1 MADNRIGRI
10 VIVGGG
16 TAGWMSAAMLA
27 RALGPAAKISL
38 VESEAIGTVG
48 VGEASIPQLRNF
60 NAFLGLDEDAFLRA
74 TEGTIKLGIEFVDW
88 LHPGHRYMHAFGPV
102 GRPLGTT
109 PFHHYWLDARRRGTA
124 GDDFWAWSANALA
137 ARAGRFGRTPGEA
150 GAEPLTWAF
159 HFDAALY
166 ARHLRT
172 YAQARGVQRIEGRI
186 IGVDQDGESGFL
198 RAVALEGERRVEGDL
213 FIDCSGFRGLLIE
226 ETLKSG
232 YEDWRK
238 WLPMDSAWAAPSR
251 DDAPPVPYTRA
262 WARDAGWQWRIPLQH
277 RTGNGHV
284 FSSAWTD
291 KDAAARTLMANLEGE
306 ALAEPRLLTFVTG
319 RRRKSWNRNVVALGL
334 ASGFMEPLEST
345 SIHLVQSGLA
355 RLLALFPDQGF
366 DPLLADEFNRQ
377 TEQEY
382 ACIRDFLVLHYKATQ
397 REDTPFWASRKAM
410 EIPHSLAERMALFAG
425 SGRVFSRDEDLFKE
439 SSWVQVLLG
448 QGVTPAAAHPMTA
461 VAADAQVDGWLD
473 DLARIAGRTAAS
485 LPTHAAFLAAAGG
498 PRPAQRLAG

>member
-1 MADNRIGRI
+1 MAENRIGRI

-16 TAGWMSAAMLA
+16 TAGWMSAAMLS
-27 RALGPAAKISL
+27 RALGPTVAISL

-60 NAFLGLDEDAFLRA
+60 NAFIGLDEDAFLRA

-88 LHPGHRYMHAFGPV
+88 LTPGHRYMHAFGPV
-102 GRPLGTT
+102 GRPLGVT

-124 GDDFWAWSANALA
+124 SDDFWAWSANALA
-137 ARAGRFGRTPGEA
+137 ARAERFGRTA
-150 GAEPLTWAF
+150 GAAGGEPLTWAF

-166 ARHLRT
+166 ARHLRAHAET
-172 YAQARGVQRIEGRI
+172 RGVRCVEGRI
-186 IGVDQDGESGFL
+186 VGVDQDGETGFL
-198 RAVALEGERRVEGDL
+198 RAVTLEGERRVEGEL

-226 ETLKSG
+226 EALKSG

-238 WLPMDSAWAAPSR
+238 WLPMDSAWAVPSR
-251 DDAPPVPYTRA
+251 DPAPPVPYTRA

-291 KDAAARTLMANLEGE
+291 KDAAARTLMDNLEGE
-306 ALAEPRLLTFVTG
+306 ALAQPRLLTFVTG
-319 RRRKSWNRNVVALGL
+319 RRKKSWNRNVVALGL

-366 DPLLADEFNRQ
+366 DPLLAAEFNRQ

-410 EIPHSLAERMALFAG
+410 EVPQSLAERMALFAS

-448 QGVTPAAAHPMTA
+448 QGLTPTASHPMTA
-461 VAADAQVDGWLD
+461 VVADAQVDGWLG
-473 DLARIAGRTAAS
+473 DLARIAERTAAS
-485 LPTHAAFLAAAGG
+485 LPGHAAFLAGVKAEPE
-498 PRPAQRLAG
+498 PRLTG

>member
-1 MADNRIGRI
+1 MAENRIDRI

-27 RALGPAAKISL
+27 RALGPGVAIRL

-88 LHPGHRYMHAFGPV
+88 LRPGHRYMHAFGPV
-102 GRPLGTT
+102 GRPLGVT

-124 GDDFWAWSANALA
+124 GEDFWAWSANALA
-137 ARAGRFGRTPGEA
+137 ARAGRFGRTPPHPAQPG
-150 GAEPLTWAF
+150 GEPLTWAF

-166 ARHLRT
+166 ARHLRA
-172 YAQARGVQRIEGRI
+172 YAESRGVERIEGRVT
-186 IGVDQDGESGFL
+186 GVDQHGETGFL
-198 RAVALEGERRVEGDL
+198 RAVTLEGDRRVEGDL

-226 ETLKSG
+226 EALKTG

-238 WLPMDSAWAAPSR
+238 WLPMDSAWAVPSR

-291 KDAAARTLMANLEGE
+291 KDAAVRVLMDNLEGE
-306 ALAEPRLLTFVTG
+306 ALAEPRLLTFTTG
-319 RRRKSWNRNVVALGL
+319 RRKASWNRNVVALGL
-334 ASGFMEPLEST
+334 AAGFMEPLEST

-355 RLLALFPDQGF
+355 RLLALFPDKGF
-366 DPLLADEFNRQ
+366 DPVLTAEFNRQ
-377 TEQEY
+377 TADEY
-382 ACIRDFLVLHYKATQ
+382 ACIRDFLVLHYKATE
-397 REDTPFWASRKAM
+397 REDTPFWADRRAM
-410 EIPHSLAERMALFAG
+410 EIPQTLAERMALFAG
-425 SGRVFSRDEDLFKE
+425 PGRVFSRDEDLFKE
-439 SSWVQVLLG
+439 GSWVQVLLG
-448 QGVTPAAAHPMTA
+448 QGVTPAASHPMTA
-461 VAADAQVDGWLD
+461 VVADDQVDGWLD
-473 DLARIAGRTAAS
+473 DLSRIAARTAAA
-485 LPTHAAFLAAAGG
+485 LPSHAAFLDRAET
-498 PRPAQRLAG
+498 RLAG

>member
-16 TAGWMSAAMLA
+16 TAGWMSAAMLS
-27 RALGPAAKISL
+27 RALGPGVAISL

-60 NAFLGLDEDAFLRA
+60 NAFVGLDEDAFLRA

-88 LHPGHRYMHAFGPV
+88 LRPGHRYMHAFGPV

-137 ARAGRFGRTPGEA
+137 ARAGRFGRTPPDPA
-150 GAEPLTWAF
+150 QSGAEPLTWAY

-166 ARHLRT
+166 ARHLR
-172 YAQARGVQRIEGRI
+172 AHAEARGVTRIEGRI
-186 IGVDQDGESGFL
+186 VGVDQDGDTGFL
-198 RAVALEGERRVEGDL
+198 RAVTLEGERRVEGEL
-213 FIDCSGFRGLLIE
+213 FVDCSGFRGLLIE
-226 ETLKSG
+226 EALRSG
-232 YEDWRK
+232 YEDWRA
-238 WLPMDSAWAAPSR
+238 WLPMDSAWAVPSR
-251 DDAPPVPYTRA
+251 DAIAPVPYTRA

-291 KDAAARTLMANLEGE
+291 KDTAVRTLMDNLEGE

-319 RRRKSWNRNVVALGL
+319 RRKQSWNRNVVALGL
-334 ASGFMEPLEST
+334 AAGFMEPLEST

-355 RLLALFPDQGF
+355 RLLALFPDKGF
-366 DPLLADEFNRQ
+366 DPLLAGEFNRQ
-377 TEQEY
+377 TADEY
-382 ACIRDFLVLHYKATQ
+382 ARIRDFLVLHYRATE

-410 EIPHSLAERMALFAG
+410 EVPETLAERMALFAS

-461 VAADAQVDGWLD
+461 VAADGQVDGWLD
-473 DLARIAGRTAAS
+473 DLARIAARTAAC
-485 LPTHAAFLAAAGG
+485 LPSHAAFLG
-498 PRPAQRLAG
+498 RPETRLVG

>member
-1 MADNRIGRI
+1 MAENRIGRI

-16 TAGWMSAAMLA
+16 TAGWMSAAMLS
-27 RALGPAAKISL
+27 RALGPTVAISL
-38 VESEAIGTVG
+38 VESETIGTVG

-60 NAFLGLDEDAFLRA
+60 NAFIGLDEDAFLRA

-88 LHPGHRYMHAFGPV
+88 LTPGHRYMHAFGPV
-102 GRPLGTT
+102 GRPLGVT

-124 GDDFWAWSANALA
+124 SDDFWAWSANALA
-137 ARAGRFGRTPGEA
+137 ARAERFGRTASAA
-150 GAEPLTWAF
+150 GGEPLTWAF

-166 ARHLRT
+166 ARHLR
-172 YAQARGVQRIEGRI
+172 AHAEARGVRRVEGRI
-186 IGVDQDGESGFL
+186 VGVDQDGETGFL
-198 RAVALEGERRVEGDL
+198 RAVTLEGERRVEGEL

-238 WLPMDSAWAAPSR
+238 WLPMDSAWAVPSR
-251 DDAPPVPYTRA
+251 DPAPPVPYTRA

-291 KDAAARTLMANLEGE
+291 KDAAARTLMDNLEGE

-319 RRRKSWNRNVVALGL
+319 RRKKSWNRNVVALGL

-366 DPLLADEFNRQ
+366 DPLLAAEFNRQ

-410 EIPHSLAERMALFAG
+410 EVPQSLAERMALFAS

-448 QGVTPAAAHPMTA
+448 QGLTPTASHPMTA
-461 VAADAQVDGWLD
+461 VVADAQVDGWLD
-473 DLARIAGRTAAS
+473 DLARIAERTAAS
-485 LPTHAAFLAAAGG
+485 LPGHAAFLADVKAE
-498 PRPAQRLAG
+498 PEPRLAG

>member
-1 MADNRIGRI
+1 MTDNRIGRI

-27 RALGPAAKISL
+27 RALGPGVAISL

-60 NAFLGLDEDAFLRA
+60 NAFIGLDEDAFLRA

-88 LHPGHRYMHAFGPV
+88 LRPGHRYMHAFGPV
-102 GRPLGTT
+102 GRPLGVT

-137 ARAGRFGRTPGEA
+137 ARAGRFGRVPTSPAQAG

-172 YAQARGVQRIEGRI
+172 RAEARGVARVEGRI
-186 IGVDQDGESGFL
+186 VGVDQDGETGFL
-198 RAVALEGERRVEGDL
+198 RAVTLEGERRVEGDL
-213 FIDCSGFRGLLIE
+213 FIDCSGFRGLLIQE
-226 ETLKSG
+226 ALETG
-232 YEDWRK
+232 YEDWRE
-238 WLPMDSAWAAPSR
+238 WLPMDSAWAVPSR
-251 DDAPPVPYTRA
+251 DEAPPVPYTRA
-262 WARDAGWQWRIPLQH
+262 WARDAGWQWRIPLRH

-291 KDAAARTLMANLEGE
+291 KDAAARVLMDNLEGE

-319 RRRKSWNRNVVALGL
+319 RRKRSWNRNVVALGL
-334 ASGFMEPLEST
+334 AAGFMEPLEST

-355 RLLALFPDQGF
+355 RLLALFPDKGF
-366 DPLLADEFNRQ
+366 DPLLAAEFNRQ
-377 TEQEY
+377 TADEY
-382 ACIRDFLVLHYKATQ
+382 ARIRDFLVLHYKATE
-397 REDTPFWASRKAM
+397 REDTPFWASRRTM
-410 EIPHSLAERMALFAG
+410 EIPDTLAERMALFAS
-425 SGRVFSRDEDLFKE
+425 SGRVFSRDDDLFKE

-448 QGVTPAAAHPMTA
+448 QGVTPAATHPMTGV
-461 VAADAQVDGWLD
+461 VADDQIDGWLD
-473 DLARIAGRTAAS
+473 DLSRITARTAAA
-485 LPTHAAFLAAAGG
+485 LPSHAAFLGRAET
-498 PRPAQRLAG
+498 RLAG

>member
-1 MADNRIGRI
+1 MTDNRIERI
-10 VIVGGG
+10 IIVGGG
-16 TAGWMSAAMLA
+16 TAGWMSAALLA
-27 RALGPAAKISL
+27 RALGPAAAISL

-88 LHPGHRYMHAFGPV
+88 LAPGHRYMHAFGPV

-109 PFHHYWLDARRRGTA
+109 AFHHYWLDARRRGTA
-124 GDDFWAWSANALA
+124 SEDFWAWSANALA
-137 ARAGRFGRTPGEA
+137 ARAGRFGRTPPPQAQG
-150 GAEPLTWAF
+150 GVAEPLTWAF

-172 YAQARGVQRIEGRI
+172 YAQARGVARVEGRI
-186 IGVDQDGESGFL
+186 VGVDQNGETGFL
-198 RAVALEGERRVEGDL
+198 RAVTLEGDRRVEGDL

-226 ETLKSG
+226 EALKSG

-238 WLPMDSAWAAPSR
+238 WLPMDSAWAVPSR
-251 DDAPPVPYTRA
+251 DAAAPVPYTRA

-291 KDAAARTLMANLEGE
+291 KDAAVRTLMANLEGE

-355 RLLALFPDQGF
+355 RLLALFPDKGF
-366 DPLLADEFNRQ
+366 DPVLADEFNRQ
-377 TEQEY
+377 TEEEY
-382 ACIRDFLVLHYKATQ
+382 VRIRDFLVLHYKATQ

-410 EIPHSLAERMALFAG
+410 EVPETLAARIALFAAT
-425 SGRVFSRDEDLFKE
+425 GRVFSPDEDLFKE

-448 QGVTPAAAHPMTA
+448 QGVIPRAAHPMTA
-461 VAADAQVDGWLD
+461 VVADDQVDGWLD
-473 DLARIAGRTAAS
+473 DLARIAARTAAS
-485 LPTHAAFLAAAGG
+485 LPSHAAFLG
-498 PRPAQRLAG
+498 RPEARLAG